1 MLCESRCIRNIYLP
15 IGQNGSYGHA
25 ALNWRIFKISLW
37 DSLESDYHKLSRF
50 LFNRLYDDSL
60 CLCTLWGKE
69 QLAVK
74 LPDDFSARISSC
86 LVIHLILSSK
96 VRFWFTKGITLL
108 KRTLEH
114 WARGTFFPLIT
125 KEQNVMVTE
134 TNTPLILI
142 IAFAIEKKTKTQQNK
157 YSVVGVFWS
166 RLDLKTAG
174 DKPLLSVFV
183 EIFVWCTRFS
193 FIGLNRA
200 RNFYFFFATWVR
212 CITTLGR
219 ACWR

>member
-1 MLCESRCIRNIYLP
+1 MGHMAMLHLTEESLKSLFEIHLNQITINSLVFRLT
-15 IGQNGSYGHA
+15 GSTTIA
-25 ALNWRIFKISLW
+25 SAFALSGEGATC
-37 DSLESDYHKLSRF
+37 SE
-50 LFNRLYDDSL
+50 
-60 CLCTLWGKE
+60 T
-69 QLAVK
+69 
-74 LPDDFSARISSC
+74 ARWLLGEISSC

-114 WARGTFFPLIT
+114 WARGTFSALIT

-134 TNTPLILI
+134 TNTPLILS
-142 IAFAIEKKTKTQQNK
+142 IAFAIENKTKTQQNK
-157 YSVVGVFWS
+157 YSVVGVFWP

-174 DKPLLSVFV
+174 EKPLLSVLV